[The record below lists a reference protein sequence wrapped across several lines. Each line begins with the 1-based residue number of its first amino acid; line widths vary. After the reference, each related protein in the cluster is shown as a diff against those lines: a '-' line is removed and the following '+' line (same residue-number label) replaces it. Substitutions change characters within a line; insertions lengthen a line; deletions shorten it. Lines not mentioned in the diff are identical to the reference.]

1 MGNNLLA
8 LDKMRT
14 ALASL
19 IAVTVVVAAAAH
31 KKYDGYKVLRTEK
44 LNATS
49 FKILN
54 KVQETT
60 NYVDFWADPVP
71 GRRADM
77 MVGGDLLTHIENFL
91 SENGI
96 QYHTMVDDVQGLI
109 DEVEQSRTRKAERRT
124 KDYELDWDDY
134 YEIDVL
140 NQFLDALAE
149 KNDFAEVLNIG
160 KSYEGRDMKVLAIT
174 KAGPGAPNVWLEA
187 GIHARE
193 WIAPA
198 VATFIVRE
206 LVEDYEEHP
215 EYLDKLNWYF
225 IPSANPDGYA
235 YSHEH
240 DRMWRKTRSATG
252 SIMGCKGVDP
262 NRNWGYHFAES
273 GVSNNKCSDIY
284 PGSEAFS
291 EVETSNIKKFVET
304 LSPTPILGH
313 CFHSYS
319 QLWLWPYGYAYNA
332 YPENR
337 QEIEQLAIDASD
349 ALFKVHGTVFD
360 PINSAELYP
369 AAGASDDWYKG
380 VLGTRFA
387 FTTELRDTGRHG
399 FVLPPKQIIPSGEEM
414 WAGFEV
420 VIKRLIEVS
429 ESETA

>member
-124 KDYELDWDDY
+124 KDYELDWEDY

-174 KAGPGAPNVWLEA
+174 KAGPGAPNVWLES

-215 EYLDKLNWYF
+215 EYLDKINWYF
-225 IPSANPDGYA
+225 LPSANPDGYA
-235 YSHEH
+235 YSWEH
-240 DRMWRKTRSATG
+240 DRLWRKTRSDNG
-252 SIMGCKGVDP
+252 GLLHCKGVDG
-262 NRNWGYHFAES
+262 NRNWDFHFGES
-273 GVSNNKCSDIY
+273 GVSHNKCFETY
-284 PGSEAFS
+284 LGPAAFS
-291 EVETSNIKKFVET
+291 EVETQNIRDFV
-304 LSPTPILGH
+304 LSLDPVPVWAHT
-313 CFHSYS
+313 FHSYS
-319 QLWLWPYGYAYNA
+319 QLWLWPYGYAHNA
-332 YPENR
+332 FPDNKE
-337 QEIEQLAIDASD
+337 ELHQLAIDASE
-349 ALFKVHGTVFD
+349 ALFKVHGTRFD
-360 PINSAELYP
+360 PINSADLYP

-380 VLGTRFA
+380 VLGSRFS
-387 FTTELRDTGRHG
+387 FTTELRDTGAHG
-399 FVLPPKQIIPSGEEM
+399 FLLPKDQIIPSGEEM
-414 WAGFEV
+414 WAGFQV
-420 VIKRLIEVS
+420 VIAKIL
-429 ESETA
+429 ETTE